1 MKDHFGRK
9 IEYLRISITERCN
22 LRCRYCM
29 PEGSVCSGAETELT
43 VDEILKVGAAAAAL
57 GIHSVK
63 VTGGEPLV
71 RKECGE
77 IIQKLKGLPG
87 IERVTLTTNGI
98 FLPEQLGALR
108 AAGVDGINI
117 SLDTVDRKNYRHL
130 TGMDGIDRVMAG
142 IRMAAQGPVPVKI
155 NCVSMKGDGDWQQ
168 VMLLAKE
175 LPVDVRFIEMM
186 PLGAGKCFET
196 EDHREVLE
204 KIRAIYPGVQ
214 PDERIHGSGP
224 AVYYRIPGFR
234 GCIGFISAVHGPF
247 CINCNR
253 VRLTAD
259 GFLKPCLCYD
269 TAADLKPLLRQETE
283 QGEKPLEKYMAEVIY
298 HKPEAHCFETP
309 EKVTESRKMAEIGG

>member
-77 IIQKLKGLPG
+77 IIRRLKGLPG

-142 IRMAAQGPVPVKI
+142 IRMAAQGPAPVKI
-155 NCVSMKGDGDWQQ
+155 NCVSMKGDGDWKQ

-186 PLGAGKCFET
+186 PLGAGKGFET

-204 KIRAIYPGVQ
+204 KIRAIYPGVK

-247 CINCNR
+247 CKNCNR

-283 QGEKPLEKYMAEVIY
+283 QGEKSLEKYMAEVIY